1 MRFVLAGLIIT
12 TSFLTG
18 GTTRATA
25 CDPEDGVAFIC
36 GGISPEDLVPVPRS
50 EWVIASGYQGGGGV
64 HLINRRDFTSIHVFP
79 TARPRG
85 RPDTQTYTSCPG
97 PIDPSEKE
105 AFSAHGLNVRPGA
118 GGVHTVYVVRHGL
131 RESIEV
137 FELDV
142 STNSPAF
149 TWVGCVVAPGTANLN
164 SVSPLPEGGF
174 VATNFMRRG
183 DPAAAQ
189 ALVEGG
195 NTGEVWEWQPA
206 AGWRVVPGSESPGP
220 NGIEASRDGKWLYVN
235 LWPVRKV
242 MRLSRGQTPVTK
254 DVVDVG
260 FHPDNIRWQEDG
272 TLLAAGQGGPTLQR
286 VLECISSVCAD
297 ATSNVARIDAPTL
310 RVQDI
315 VRYPANAHFFSAT
328 SALQVWNE
336 VWMGSI
342 NGDRIARYPIR

>member
-1 MRFVLAGLIIT
+1 M
-12 TSFLTG
+12 
-18 GTTRATA
+18 
-25 CDPEDGVAFIC
+25 
-36 GGISPEDLVPVPRS
+36 
-50 EWVIASGYQGGGGV
+50 
-64 HLINRRDFTSIHVFP
+64 
-79 TARPRG
+79 
-85 RPDTQTYTSCPG
+85 
-97 PIDPSEKE
+97 
-105 AFSAHGLNVRPGA
+105 
-118 GGVHTVYVVRHGL
+118 
-131 RESIEV
+131 
-137 FELDV
+137 
-142 STNSPAF
+142 
-149 TWVGCVVAPGTANLN
+149 APGTANLN

-183 DPAAAQ
+183 DPAATQ

-195 NTGEVWEWQPA
+195 NTGEVWEWQPGA
-206 AGWRVVPGSESPGP
+206 DWRMVPGSESPGP

-315 VRYPANAHFFSAT
+315 VQYPANAHFFSAT
-328 SALQVWNE
+328 SALQVGNE